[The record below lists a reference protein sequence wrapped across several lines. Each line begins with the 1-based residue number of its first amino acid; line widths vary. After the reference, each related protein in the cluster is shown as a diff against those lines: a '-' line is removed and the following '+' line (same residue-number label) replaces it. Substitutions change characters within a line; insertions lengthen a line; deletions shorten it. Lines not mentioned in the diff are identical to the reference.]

1 MGKQTDTHDME
12 LLPPAGDNIVLFY
25 PFVAEEAIEAVR
37 ETLQSRWIG
46 QGPKVDLFER
56 RLVEV
61 LSLHSAP
68 VAVGA
73 TTDAL
78 HLAYVLAGIGAGDEV
93 ISPVFTC
100 TATNLPLFH
109 QGATIR
115 FADIQ
120 PDTMNIDPE
129 HVRSLVTDRTKAI
142 VCMHYG
148 GLPCDMDELREIAGQ
163 HGIPVIEDAAH
174 AFGASYKGAKI
185 GDISEYTVLSFQ
197 AVKHISTGDGGM
209 LLLKDHAMAERA
221 KRLRFF
227 GIDRKAKFGGYWEN
241 DITEAGFKYQM
252 NDVAASIGL
261 AALDHFEWIMSHR
274 RSLWHRYV
282 ERLAD
287 VSDVECLG
295 AGQPDREHAAW
306 LMTVALDRRTDLG
319 RRLRENGIESGRVHF
334 RNDHLSVFHDF
345 CRDDTPNMDKL
356 ENRYLVLPLHTRM
369 TLSDVDRVCDVIRS
383 GW

>member
-12 LLPPAGDNIVLFY
+12 LLPPTGDNIVLFY

-115 FADIQ
+115 FADVQ

-148 GLPCDMDELREIAGQ
+148 GFPCDMDELREIAGQ
-163 HGIPVIEDAAH
+163 RGIPVIEDAAH

-261 AALDHFEWIMSHR
+261 AALEHFEWIMSHR
-274 RSLWHRYV
+274 RSLWQRYV
-282 ERLAD
+282 ERL
-287 VSDVECLG
+287 
-295 AGQPDREHAAW
+295 
-306 LMTVALDRRTDLG
+306 RT
-319 RRLRENGIESGRVHF
+319 F
-334 RNDHLSVFHDF
+334 RTSSVLAPAS
-345 CRDDTPNMDKL
+345 RIASMP
-356 ENRYLVLPLHTRM
+356 P
-369 TLSDVDRVCDVIRS
+369 
-383 GW
+383 G